1 MASQVSGKD
10 TFVSDLKAGDR
21 VTTFFLVRQM
31 QMEPFRDQSKG
42 EFLTLML
49 ADRTGQ
55 ILGRVWENAAA
66 AAAAFEVGDVIKT
79 AGDVETYQGRMQ
91 FIVQRVRRAN
101 DDEYDLRDFLP
112 ATTRDTGQMQA
123 EVEAAVAR
131 VTDPHLA
138 ALLEQFYGS
147 EEFIGQLAQ
156 APATRRLH
164 HAYLGGWLE
173 HLTQV
178 LALAETVLAIYPEIN
193 ADLLRVGTLLL
204 SAGKLREHTWSRDIE
219 YTDAG
224 RLLGHVMLADEE
236 VARAIAAVPGFP
248 AELGLRVRHMLA
260 SYRGRAEYG
269 APRPPMTMEA
279 IALHHIESLNTQ
291 ISRFRDVLGARRD
304 TSQPWTG
311 YDRLLGRYLYAG
323 SEEGSGDREEVTLE
337 D

>member
-1 MASQVSGKD
+1 MASQVSAKD
-10 TFVSDLKAGDR
+10 TFVGDLKPGDR
-21 VTTFFLVRQM
+21 VTTFFLVRQK

-55 ILGRVWENAAA
+55 ILGRVWENAAT

-91 FIVQRVRRAN
+91 FIVHRVRRAN
-101 DDEYDLRDFLP
+101 ENEYDLRDFLP
-112 ATTRDTGQMQA
+112 ATSRDIGQMQA
-123 EVEAAVAR
+123 EVQAALAR
-131 VTDPHLA
+131 VTDPNLA
-138 ALLEQFYGS
+138 ALLDQFYGS
-147 EEFIGQLAQ
+147 EPFVSQLAQ

-164 HAYLGGWLE
+164 HAYIGGWLE

-178 LALAETVLAIYPEIN
+178 LALAETVLALYPEIH
-193 ADLLRVGTLLL
+193 ADLLRAGVLLL
-204 SAGKLREHTWSRDIE
+204 SAGKLREHTWGRDIE
-219 YTDAG
+219 YTDPG

-236 VARAIAAVPGFP
+236 VARAITALPDFP

-269 APRPPMTMEA
+269 APRQPMTMEA

-291 ISRFRDVLGARRD
+291 ISRFRDVLAARRD

-311 YDRLLGRYLYAG
+311 FDRLLGRFLYAG
-323 SEEGSGDREEVTLE
+323 SDESGGEREGVELE